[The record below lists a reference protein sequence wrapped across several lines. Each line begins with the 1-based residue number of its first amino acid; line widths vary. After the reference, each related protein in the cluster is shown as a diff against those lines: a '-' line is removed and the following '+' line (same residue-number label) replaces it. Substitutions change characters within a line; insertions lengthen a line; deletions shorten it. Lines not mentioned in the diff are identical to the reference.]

1 MITLTIS
8 DHSALALQ
16 AFLYTADEEEAARH
30 CTQWTAETLVAALGD
45 VVVELDDACATAG
58 I

>member
-8 DHSALALQ
+8 EHSARALQ
-16 AFLYTADEEEAARH
+16 ALLYTADMNDSARH
-30 CTQWTAETLVAALGD
+30 CTQWTAEMLHVALGD